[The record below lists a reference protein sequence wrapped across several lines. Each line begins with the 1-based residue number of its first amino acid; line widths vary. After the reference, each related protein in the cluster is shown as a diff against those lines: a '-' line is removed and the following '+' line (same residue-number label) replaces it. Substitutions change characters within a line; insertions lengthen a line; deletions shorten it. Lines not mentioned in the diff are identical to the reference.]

1 MKTSII
7 ISRGLF
13 IILITLVLNACQSN
27 KPANTTDADET
38 AIRKVAEESL
48 AIFTK
53 INKDKASEF
62 VRFLYAEDAIIF
74 PPNAMP
80 IKGIDSITRFLQTYP
95 PMTDYKQELNEIV
108 VFGDYAYLWE
118 TWSVTLPLTEQ
129 TSYKD
134 SGTIFWIWHKQI
146 DESWKLWREIWHS
159 DIPVPSMPTPVQPAV
174 QMVFGPQS
182 R

>member
-7 ISRGLF
+7 IIPRGLF
-13 IILITLVLNACQSN
+13 IILVAFLVNACQSN
-27 KPANTTDADET
+27 IPADTTEADEA
-38 AIRKVAEESL
+38 AIRNVVEEGL
-48 AIFTK
+48 DMVTRM
-53 INKDKASEF
+53 NKDNASEF
-62 VRFLYAEDAIIF
+62 VRFFYAEDAIIY

-80 IKGIDSITRFLQTYP
+80 IKGIESITRFLQTYP
-95 PMTDYKQELNEIV
+95 DMTDYRHQPNEMV

-134 SGTIFWIWHKQI
+134 TGTIFWIWNKQD

-159 DIPVPSMPTPVQPAV
+159 DIPMPGSSATEP
-174 QMVFGPQS
+174 
-182 R
+182 